1 MKILKSKF
9 LVFGIAAGLAA
20 WWLLTRKNI
29 GDKAKLLF
37 KKISYAGGL
46 KNPRFLLDFVIQNPT
61 NQTGTISAVTGEV
74 YLNQKLVADFS
85 SFGEQKISARS
96 SSPFRVEA
104 KPAIS
109 ALSLF
114 TQKGLFKKGLQY
126 EIRGT
131 SNFDGIVVPFQYFG
145 KL

>member
-1 MKILKSKF
+1 MKSKF
-9 LVFGIAAGLAA
+9 LVFGAAALAA
-20 WWLLTRKNI
+20 WWLLTRKSI

-37 KKISYAGGL
+37 KKLSYAGGL
-46 KNPRFLLDFVIQNPT
+46 RNPRFLLDFTIENPT

-74 YLNQKLVADFS
+74 YVNEKLVADFS
-85 SFGEQKISARS
+85 SFGEQKIAAKT

-109 ALSLF
+109 ALSLI
-114 TQKGLFKKGLQY
+114 TSKNWLKKGINY

-131 SNFDGIVVPFQYFG
+131 ANFDGIVAPFTYFG
-145 KL
+145 RF

>member
-1 MKILKSKF
+1 LKSKF

-46 KNPRFLLDFVIQNPT
+46 KNPRFLLDFLIQNPT

-74 YLNQKLVADFS
+74 YLNGKIIADFS
-85 SFGEQKISARS
+85 SFGEQKVMAKS

-104 KPAIS
+104 KPAVS
-109 ALSLF
+109 ALSLL
-114 TQKGLFKKGLQY
+114 TQKGWLKKGFQY
-126 EIRGT
+126 EIKGT
-131 SNFDGIVVPFQYFG
+131 ANFDGIVAPFQYFG
-145 KL
+145 KI